1 MESPFQNRE
10 VNDAQLAFNH
20 KNTSQRFQLGAR
32 HSNNNKLVANR
43 FYVGEFEMIAA
54 SDNINSRSDTETF
67 LGYTSKSILPMATSS
82 STNRP
87 HSNNRNVGIIPS
99 NVPKINRT
107 SSPTY
112 SYTGTNR
119 IAPTTSS
126 ITALQGQ
133 ISIANM
139 ASGSVAKN
147 NNDKSNSSSLNK
159 TQEEFNISP
168 SKLNA
173 ASELD
178 TMTIQRQRHE
188 LQELNDMV
196 QAHQKEI
203 AVWEEDRERLR
214 QSEHKCA
221 RLEGELKHRREQVKS
236 LQTRIKIVESQE
248 YSKSR
253 ALEDAQRKIQQV
265 NEQANLSSQH
275 CQDLEEKNE
284 TLSTS
289 LRDLSTS
296 VGHLQAREQ
305 ELLTMFNL
313 KENDLTEAN
322 KICNDLR
329 KKFKKLEIMCEE
341 CTRSEKAARADLA
354 QWRQQAAAAKEEV
367 EKLRNEIEKQC
378 ISGDKAQAELS
389 KNRQEVAVLQKEL
402 FLANERDKRKEQLI
416 ELQRSKQERADAELA
431 NLRQVYDRQQ
441 RDLSIL
447 RLNYQTSRDRASM
460 LGTELT
466 FDTSNIDNELN
477 VSGRDDIFNS
487 IHKASSPNMMGLE
500 DNSKGKLNETYEGT
514 EDAEDLED
522 GASSSFKEDNA
533 IYGSLGS
540 NAANEN
546 QDKSQTGEQSLLM
559 SKMEQTLKES
569 REIVENLQQRS
580 IVPSNSIHEGKEQ
593 HSFTKNSQ
601 ISTE

>member
-20 KNTSQRFQLGAR
+20 KNTSQRFQL
-32 HSNNNKLVANR
+32 
-43 FYVGEFEMIAA
+43 GEFEMIAA

-253 ALEDAQRKIQQV
+253 ALEDAQ
-265 NEQANLSSQH
+265 
-275 CQDLEEKNE
+275 EKNE

-389 KNRQEVAVLQKEL
+389 KNKQEVAVLQKEL

-477 VSGRDDIFNS
+477 
-487 IHKASSPNMMGLE
+487 
-500 DNSKGKLNETYEGT
+500 YEGT